1 MVLGPM
7 GGKDRWLEPNEMK
20 KSINQEDAQLR
31 SLITSFT
38 PPK

>member
-7 GGKDRWLEPNEMK
+7 VGKDWLEANEMK
-20 KSINQEDAQLR
+20 KSISQEDAQLR

>member
-7 GGKDRWLEPNEMK
+7 GGRDRWLEGIDRK
-20 KSINQEDAQLR
+20 KPTNKEDANLR
-31 SLITSFT
+31 ASSASFT